1 MKIYNSASRSQLER
15 RWGQKQNN
23 PAATDDSP
31 SSCSLKTL
39 CAYTYYSFSF
49 FFLFLSGFGLQ
60 VFNLKAD
67 LIVVSGVFC
76 HNGCVRFSESAGG
89 ASWHFAVTSAG
100 CCRNESPCGTKSL
113 PEKKFAYL
121 RDSSRQKI
129 LKPIFPIGHS
139 LWTNIASLL
148 VFANIGSSLAVC

>member
-1 MKIYNSASRSQLER
+1 MLNRWKVTIVPADLSWNGGEDKNKTTLQR
-15 RWGQKQNN
+15 RMILLLPVAWKHCVLIHIVFF
-23 PAATDDSP
+23 P
-31 SSCSLKTL
+31 
-39 CAYTYYSFSF
+39 F
-49 FFLFLSGFGLQ
+49 FFLFLFGFGLQ

-121 RDSSRQKI
+121 SDSSRQKFWNQF
-129 LKPIFPIGHS
+129 FPSAIPGGP
-139 LWTNIASLL
+139 T
-148 VFANIGSSLAVC
+148 